1 VTKPKN
7 NPEIK
12 KGIRHQSGSILFP
25 LLISISITAMS
36 VFYFY
41 FNSFQMRK
49 LEDQKLVHVS
59 NLTALE
65 NSARALLNSQGPLM
79 ASAQLAANG
88 NFFRCLND
96 PEFNCNVATPQNF
109 TLLSADGSTFL
120 DPTNPSQ
127 GLDSG
132 MQTCTSFPSLSCP
145 FRYELKWYSQCI
157 GFGPCY
163 SPDLI
168 IQGRLVVGDLPSVK
182 FNINPV
188 NYSFEV
194 KVR

>member
-1 VTKPKN
+1 MTKPKHH
-7 NPEIK
+7 PEFKI
-12 KGIRHQSGSILFP
+12 GLRHQNGSILFP

-41 FNSFQMRK
+41 FNSFQMRR

-59 NLTALE
+59 NLTAYQ
-65 NSARALLNSQGPLM
+65 NSVRALLNSQGPLM
-79 ASAQLAANG
+79 ASAQLPANG

-96 PEFNCNVATPQNF
+96 PEFNCNVTTPQNF
-109 TLLSADGSTFL
+109 TLLNADGTTFL
-120 DPTNPSQ
+120 DPSNPGQ

-132 MQTCTSFPSLSCP
+132 MQICTSFPSLSCP
-145 FRYELKWYSQCI
+145 FRYELKWTRECY

-168 IQGRLVVGDLPSVK
+168 IKGQLVVGDLPSVK

-188 NYSFEV
+188 NYTFEV